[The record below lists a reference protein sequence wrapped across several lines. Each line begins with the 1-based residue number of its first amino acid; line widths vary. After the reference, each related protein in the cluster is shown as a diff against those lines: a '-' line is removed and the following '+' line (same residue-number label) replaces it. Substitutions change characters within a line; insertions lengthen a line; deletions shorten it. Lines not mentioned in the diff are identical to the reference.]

1 MRFTALSLARHGG
14 LPLFSD
20 HSVMPKPCSLN
31 QRFSPNS
38 TFCHALALRWHLCQ
52 GVKPS
57 PLFLPCLPSE
67 DQLVCHWERFG
78 KASRDPLLQPMWGT
92 RPCWGGPILQ
102 RIQFKDTQR
111 AARPPTEDPSNSW
124 QLGACVALGD
134 PLASCLL
141 LASVHQPSEGR
152 KHLQEPAC
160 LAPHSGSLPS
170 SLPPPDLPYPA
181 PFFPQDAPLSPP
193 CH

>member
-1 MRFTALSLARHGG
+1 MKSPGVMCPAGTMGHPAGIESQLLLIRCRFEHGGIRLMRFTALSLARHGG

-67 DQLVCHWERFG
+67 DQLACHWERFC

-111 AARPPTEDPSNSW
+111 AARPPN
-124 QLGACVALGD
+124 
-134 PLASCLL
+134 
-141 LASVHQPSEGR
+141 
-152 KHLQEPAC
+152 
-160 LAPHSGSLPS
+160 
-170 SLPPPDLPYPA
+170 
-181 PFFPQDAPLSPP
+181 
-193 CH
+193 